1 MTQQI
6 FTFHITASLDVTALL
21 PSHARSIESA
31 EALMDRI
38 DPQEAADA
46 LITFFDLNRIETRIS
61 CSEGDAIA
69 EEVPRVVL
77 SRRRAALLEFPAIQH
92 PDQKEGCVELTG
104 DGLATKSYAI
114 AAATKSEAL
123 EKFRKLDAVQ
133 LNATRW
139 QVWGVTFYDDVEFTL
154 GGNLYAFRVDEETL
168 EAIAEHIEL
177 EL

>member
-1 MTQQI
+1 MCGV
-6 FTFHITASLDVTALL
+6 D
-21 PSHARSIESA
+21 
-31 EALMDRI
+31 
-38 DPQEAADA
+38 
-46 LITFFDLNRIETRIS
+46 
-61 CSEGDAIA
+61 
-69 EEVPRVVL
+69 
-77 SRRRAALLEFPAIQH
+77 
-92 PDQKEGCVELTG
+92 G

-139 QVWGVTFYDDVEFTL
+139 QVGSDLYDDVEFTL